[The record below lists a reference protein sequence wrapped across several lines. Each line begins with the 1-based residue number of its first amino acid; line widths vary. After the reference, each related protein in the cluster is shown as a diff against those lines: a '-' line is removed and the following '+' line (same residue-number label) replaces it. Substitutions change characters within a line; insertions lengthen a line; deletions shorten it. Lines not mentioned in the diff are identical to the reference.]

1 MHGVILKLIVAK
13 RVAHI
18 MLQQLESVKSKW
30 GGKSQVI
37 DRWLLDRQALLVS
50 YCELAGI
57 NSQSECL
64 PDADEIA
71 NFCGA
76 LLDYLSAGHFEVFDI
91 LVEGDSEG
99 SALRDKLYPE
109 LTKTTDAAMEFN
121 DTFAQAV
128 TPEQAAGFDS
138 ALAKLGETLEERFA
152 LEDEL
157 IAHVHTNKRDPE
169 VAL

>member
-1 MHGVILKLIVAK
+1 
-13 RVAHI
+13 
-18 MLQQLESVKSKW
+18 MLQQLESVKSRW
-30 GGKSQVI
+30 GGKSQVV
-37 DRWLLDRQALLVS
+37 DRWLMDRQALLVS
-50 YCELAGI
+50 FCELAGI
-57 NSQSECL
+57 NKQSESL

-71 NFCGA
+71 NFCSA

-91 LVEGDSEG
+91 LVEDDEG
-99 SALRDKLYPE
+99 LDLKDKLYPK
-109 LTKTTDAAMEFN
+109 LTKTTDAALAFN

>member
-1 MHGVILKLIVAK
+1 
-13 RVAHI
+13 
-18 MLQQLESVKSKW
+18 MLQQLESVKSRW
-30 GGKSQVI
+30 GGKSQVV
-37 DRWLLDRQALLVS
+37 DRWLMDRQALLVS
-50 YCELAGI
+50 FCELAGI
-57 NSQSECL
+57 NKQSESL

-71 NFCGA
+71 NFCSA

-91 LVEGDSEG
+91 LVEDDDEG
-99 SALRDKLYPE
+99 LDLKDKLYPK
-109 LTKTTDAAMEFN
+109 LTKTTDAALAFN